1 MSSKHVSSKL
11 YVFVEQAPGAEGI
24 AQVYKTLYLA
34 PVCLAPASFPP
45 LVVTC
50 LWLILDCSQKVPL
63 VNDANK
69 RHSLA
74 LLISP
79 VCPHCLLNNRSY
91 FLQMTICIYSTLE
104 DDCRISRLG
113 HESFIISTAFILFC
127 ATPAF
132 LEARQVNQGG
142 DLPRSLPFRTVH
154 YVQFVKYI
162 FPRNRT
168 TSN

>member
-1 MSSKHVSSKL
+1 MSSKHIMSIL

-79 VCPHCLLNNRSY
+79 VCPHCLLNNRSH
-91 FLQMTICIYSTLE
+91 FLQMTTYVFTQLLRMTEGYQDLGMSHLSFQPPSFSFAQFLLS
-104 DDCRISRLG
+104 SRQDKW
-113 HESFIISTAFILFC
+113 TMYKRA
-127 ATPAF
+127 AVT
-132 LEARQVNQGG
+132 
-142 DLPRSLPFRTVH
+142 
-154 YVQFVKYI
+154 
-162 FPRNRT
+162 
-168 TSN
+168 